1 MPLIQPWL
9 GNENFDLLT
18 GWTCSLVKV
27 TSIITILCLF
37 EQCDDQ
43 LSLIKYSDYQSGG
56 YHMDCCDSGLSVN
69 R

>member
-18 GWTCSLVKV
+18 GWMCSLVKV
-27 TSIITILCLF
+27 TSIITILYLF

>member
-1 MPLIQPWL
+1 MPLIQPRL

-18 GWTCSLVKV
+18 GRMCSLVKV
-27 TSIITILCLF
+27 TSIIMILCLF

-43 LSLIKYSDYQSGG
+43 LSLIKYSDYQSDG
-56 YHMDCCDSGLSVN
+56 YHMDCCDSALSVN

>member
-18 GWTCSLVKV
+18 GWMCSLVKV

-43 LSLIKYSDYQSGG
+43 LSLIKYSDCQSDG
-56 YHMDCCDSGLSVN
+56 YHLDCRDSALSVN